1 MGQKVGSRLIGPD
14 ARRRRFIECSQV
26 LDHRDEGHGCVG
38 AVIGA
43 VGGGDLTQPRRVDPY
58 RHRGVRHQGMLFTL
72 GVRGAVVDRCVS
84 VRVCVCV

>member
-1 MGQKVGSRLIGPD
+1 MGQKVGSRLIGPES
-14 ARRRRFIECSQV
+14 RRRRFIEGSQV
-26 LDHRDEGHGCVG
+26 LDHRDEGHRCIG

-43 VGGGDLTQPRRVDPY
+43 VGGAKLTQPRRVDPY

-84 VRVCVCV
+84 V